1 MEPRVIKS
9 ERDYHSILQEA
20 ERIVALDPDAGSIDA
35 ERLELFTVLVEDY
48 ERRKFPF
55 ETPDPIEAIEFR
67 MNEQGLRQKDI
78 VPLIGSRS
86 RVSEVLARKRP
97 LTLPMI
103 RALSTG
109 LGIPLD
115 ALVMDPSPNAVGVPT
130 DLSSFDWKKFPLKE
144 MEKRGWLASLKV
156 KVNASIEE
164 VVQAYLSQVASGTTM
179 AAMYRRNF
187 RGEEIDQKTYYST
200 LAWTARVLIR
210 AKESVAGQ
218 NVKFELSKITPE
230 LLRDLARLSWL
241 KDGPRLAIEFLAKY
255 GIVVVVEPRLPNTL
269 LDGAAMLTESGV
281 PVVGLTL
288 RYDRID
294 YFWFTLLHEVAHIW
308 RHLNSPDDTFIDR
321 IEHMDSKEIFEK
333 EANRIARD
341 SFIPRGLWKR
351 SPAFLAPT
359 KENIQQLADEL
370 HIHPAIVVGR
380 LQYETAS
387 FERFRDFLGQ
397 GTVRQCFP
405 DVSFK

>member
-1 MEPRVIKS
+1 MEPKVIKS
-9 ERDYHSILQEA
+9 EQGYHSILQEA
-20 ERIVALDPDAGSIDA
+20 ERLVALDPAVGSKDA

-67 MNEQGLRQKDI
+67 MNEQGLRQKDL

-97 LTLPMI
+97 LTVQMI

-115 ALVMDPSPNAVGVPT
+115 ALVIEPSPNTAGAPV
-130 DLSSFDWKKFPLKE
+130 DFASFDWKQFPLKE
-144 MEKRGWLASLKV
+144 MERRGWLTSLKT
-156 KVNASIEE
+156 KANASIEE
-164 VVQAYLSQVASGTTM
+164 IVQAFLSQIASG
-179 AAMYRRNF
+179 ARRAVMYRRNF
-187 RGEEIDQKTYYST
+187 RGEKVDQKAYYST

-210 AKESVAGQ
+210 VKESAISQ
-218 NVKFELSKITPE
+218 RVKYDPSKITPE

-241 KDGPRLAIEFLAKY
+241 SEGPRLAVEFLAKY
-255 GIVVVVEPRLPNTL
+255 GIVVIVEPRLPNTL

-288 RYDRID
+288 RYDRVD

-308 RHLNSPDDTFIDR
+308 RHLNSPDDIFIDR
-321 IEHMDSKEIFEK
+321 IENMDSKVISEK

-380 LQYETAS
+380 LQYETDS
-387 FERFRDFLGQ
+387 FERFREFLGQ
-397 GTVRQCFP
+397 GTVRQCFS